1 MQLGKFPEKLAASW
15 IDAAYSKT
23 TGAERERYA
32 GEVGKEA
39 GALARELWQT
49 LHFTGN
55 AAKAAADVWQERGD
69 VNWGKIEATH
79 VPALPGK
86 VGKFIR
92 GPLRAAGASDAW
104 FGTIA
109 AQQEISARA
118 YRLAKNDVKSGK
130 AKDVQVRMQEILS
143 NLDSHPD
150 ILRAAKR
157 ARDYWTFRDELG
169 PRSKKVLGLLNDMGI
184 MRLAIAPFFKTPV
197 KITGRCIERSPI
209 GLMRTLAKMAKKQ
222 YGTRGEAEDDL
233 ARGLMGT
240 MMAGAIY
247 GFAQMGNVTGMG
259 PSDTK
264 KKTNKMATGWQP
276 YSVKLGDHYL
286 SYQGMEPLSS
296 LLMAAANTAEVV
308 NSKDKDKWV
317 AEIFRAMRDVA
328 IDKTSLQGF
337 QRISMAVGDPERW
350 AKQFAQGL
358 VGIPIPAIV
367 KRTAAAI
374 DPAIR
379 RRDTFWDVIKSGI
392 PGLSQTLE
400 PRRTITGEEV
410 KREQPAWMTF
420 ASPSQMTTEKPA
432 PLQRELDKIGWVPT
446 YAPRKV
452 VINKQ
457 DHELTQ
463 EQMQFYVEADKKSA
477 VEALKTIGKSYYKN
491 APEEPEPGKKTK
503 QEILRDIWAHERAL
517 ARMRVVRMVMRRR

>member
-1 MQLGKFPEKLAASW
+1 M
-15 IDAAYSKT
+15 
-23 TGAERERYA
+23 
-32 GEVGKEA
+32 
-39 GALARELWQT
+39 
-49 LHFTGN
+49 
-55 AAKAAADVWQERGD
+55 
-69 VNWGKIEATH
+69 
-79 VPALPGK
+79 
-86 VGKFIR
+86 GKFIR

-150 ILRAAKR
+150 ILRAAKK

-169 PRSKKVLGLLNDMGI
+169 PKSKKVLGLLNDMGI

-197 KITGRCIERSPI
+197 KITGRFIERSPI
-209 GLMRTLAKMAKKQ
+209 GLMRTLAKMVKKQ

-247 GFAQMGNVTGMG
+247 GFAQMGNITGMG

-276 YSVKLGDHYL
+276 YSIKVGDTYY

-296 LLMAAANTAEVV
+296 LLMAASNVYEVANA
-308 NSKDKDKWV
+308 KDHDKWV
-317 AEIFRAMRDVA
+317 GETFRAAKDVA
-328 IDKTSLQGF
+328 VDKTSLQGF
-337 QRISMAVGDPERW
+337 QRISLAIGDPGRW

-358 VGIPIPAIV
+358 VGMPIPAV
-367 KRTAAAI
+367 VARTAAAI
-374 DPAIR
+374 DQTVR
-379 RRDTFWDVIKSGI
+379 RRDTFWDVIRSRI
-392 PGLSQTLE
+392 PGMTGELE
-400 PRRTITGEEV
+400 PRRTITGKEV
-410 KREQPAWMTF
+410 VREQTPLETF
-420 ASPSQMTTEKPA
+420 ASPFQRTKERPA
-432 PLQRELDKIGWVPT
+432 PLERELDRLGYVPV

-457 DHELTQ
+457 DHELTR
-463 EQMQFYVEADKKSA
+463 EQMQFYVEADKKA
-477 VEALKTIGKSYYKN
+477 AAEALKTIGKSYYKN

-517 ARMRVVRMVMRRR
+517 ARMKVVRMVMRRR